1 MVKRIKKDVRLPNE
15 KKAILPSEKD
25 INLPQKRKPVN

>member
-15 KKAILPSEKD
+15 KKAILPSENFIDLK
-25 INLPQKRKPVN
+25 IST